1 MSDYSPRYQPKSNL
15 KYLGINI
22 PEGTK
27 PDKIKPSEYNGNTIF
42 LYDVTK
48 FSPSQKANDRTKNRY
63 LNYIVHLCLN
73 TPIYWKDGKPNFFS
87 VDETILGEETT
98 DCLLTT
104 IKKNNVELT
113 YTAIS
118 SYIQLQR
125 NKI

>member
-48 FSPSQKANDRTKNRY
+48 FSPSQKQMT
-63 LNYIVHLCLN
+63 
-73 TPIYWKDGKPNFFS
+73 
-87 VDETILGEETT
+87 
-98 DCLLTT
+98 
-104 IKKNNVELT
+104 EL
-113 YTAIS
+113 
-118 SYIQLQR
+118 
-125 NKI
+125 KIDT